1 MTMTL
6 KSTLVA
12 CTLSA
17 GLAFAAIAQASDV
30 EDSIHYRQ
38 SALGV
43 IGWNIG
49 PLGAMAQGDID
60 YDAEEFAHRAENLAF
75 LASLPWEGFIEGSL
89 RGDGHGVDTDALAAI
104 ADDWDDFE
112 SRQRTL
118 IEETATLAELAQGD
132 DFGAM
137 RQQVAAVANT
147 CRGCH
152 DNYRAD

>member
-1 MTMTL
+1 MEYW
-6 KSTLVA
+6 
-12 CTLSA
+12 SA
-17 GLAFAAIAQASDV
+17 GR
-30 EDSIHYRQ
+30 HGPGGYRLRCRGICP
-38 SALGV
+38 SSRK
-43 IGWNIG
+43 
-49 PLGAMAQGDID
+49 P
-60 YDAEEFAHRAENLAF
+60 R
-75 LASLPWEGFIEGSL
+75 LPGLPAWEGFIEGSL

-104 ADDWDDFE
+104 ADDWEDFE